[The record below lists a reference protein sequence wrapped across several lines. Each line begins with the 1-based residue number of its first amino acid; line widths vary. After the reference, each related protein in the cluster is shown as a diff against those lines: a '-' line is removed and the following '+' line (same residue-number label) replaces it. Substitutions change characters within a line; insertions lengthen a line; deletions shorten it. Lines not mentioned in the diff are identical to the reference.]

1 MLFSHPPSDFKPGA
15 HVVSCFVEHDGHILL
30 LYRQD
35 HKPYGN
41 YWGVPAGKV
50 DPGEEHIP
58 AVIREVFEETGI
70 RLHSGEVMTL
80 RTVPVRYPDS
90 DFWYHMFKTRFETR
104 PAVQL
109 NPKEHKEYRWVKPL
123 EALTMPLILDEDT
136 CISMEYGAGRS

>member
-1 MLFSHPPSDFKPGA
+1 MLFSHPPSDFHPGA

-30 LYRQD
+30 LHRQD

-41 YWGVPAGKV
+41 TWGIPAGKV
-50 DPGEEHIP
+50 DPGEEYLQ

-70 RLHSGEVMTL
+70 RLYMKNVRL
-80 RTVPVRYPDS
+80 LKTVPDRYPDS